1 MASKRGVG
9 ALVGAAVGLGAAA
22 VAERAAIKR
31 RRQRDPEGNEDFGS
45 KRGVRSQRIRLSDG
59 AQVFVEEAGP
69 DPRKGAIFIHGSALR
84 TDMWHYQFDGLGD
97 HRLIFCDLRGH
108 GLSGPTG
115 DKDYSMETLTADLC
129 EVIDHLD
136 LDEVVIVGHSVG
148 GMIALELCKRHPDRL
163 SRQVKGLVLTNTTY
177 GPVTETLIG
186 GGTGLARF
194 ERVTRRPFD
203 ALKSQHARLETLR
216 KVVRP
221 SDAMF
226 WMVALAAF
234 GKKAS
239 AKQIDFV
246 YEMVS
251 ETPVEVVFDLVR
263 SYRDFDMTNHLDMVT
278 VPCLVIGGTE
288 DRLTT
293 VRASEYLA
301 EHLPKAELHVFDGV
315 GHMSMLEEH
324 ESFNYLVG
332 AFLDDVLGRNGGR

>member
-1 MASKRGVG
+1 MASKKGIG

-22 VAERAAIKR
+22 VAERAALKR
-31 RRQRDPEGNEDFGS
+31 KRQRDPEGEEEFGT

-59 AQVFVEEAGP
+59 AQVFVEEVGP
-69 DPRKGAIFIHGSALR
+69 ESRKGAIFIHGSALR
-84 TDMWHYQFDGLGD
+84 TDMWHYQFDGLGE

-108 GLSGPTG
+108 GLSGPAG
-115 DKDYSMETLTADLC
+115 EKDYSMETLTADLC
-129 EVIDHLD
+129 DLLEELD
-136 LDEVVIVGHSVG
+136 LEEVVIVGHSVG
-148 GMIALELCKRHPDRL
+148 GMIALELCKRFPDRVG
-163 SRQVKGLVLTNTTY
+163 RQVKGLVLTNTTY

-194 ERVTRRPFD
+194 ERITRRPFD
-203 ALKSQHARLETLR
+203 ALRSQHSRIEALR

-234 GKKAS
+234 GKGAS

-246 YEMVS
+246 YDMVS
-251 ETPVEVVFDLVR
+251 ETPIEVVFDLVR
-263 SYRDFDMTNHLDMVT
+263 SYRDFDMTDHLDLVT

-301 EHLPKAELHVFDGV
+301 EHLPKADLHVFDGV
-315 GHMSMLEEH
+315 GHMSMLERH
-324 ESFNYLVG
+324 EEFNRLVEG
-332 AFLDDVLGRNGGR
+332 FLDDVLGKNGGR